1 MAKTLELNFDA
12 LAGPAKITI
21 KNPKDSLTPAEIK
34 AAMDEIVVSDA
45 FMTTNG
51 NLISAKGARM
61 IDRTTQDIELV

>member
-1 MAKTLELNFDA
+1 
-12 LAGPAKITI
+12 
-21 KNPKDSLTPAEIK
+21 
-34 AAMDEIVVSDA
+34 MDEIVVSDA